1 MSAQGNTPESEPIL
15 SIVSVSPVVQP
26 IRINETIHTLQPY
39 ESYGLVTK
47 SEMGRDLNLYHAL
60 LARIQAGETL
70 TNDEATL
77 GDLAIERILKLALP
91 SVTDEE
97 WAGIAGVDRR
107 QILDFFFEIS
117 NQTEDLRKA
126 AKARQNPRSISAPSG
141 QNSPDSTGPVPIR
154 RSGGGRKRK

>member
-1 MSAQGNTPESEPIL
+1 MSAQGNTPEVEPIL

-47 SEMGRDLNLYHAL
+47 NEMGRDLNLYHAL
-60 LARIQAGETL
+60 LGRVQNGETL
-70 TNDEATL
+70 TNDEAVL
-77 GDLAIERILKLALP
+77 GDLAVERILKLALP

-97 WAGIAGVDRR
+97 WAGIAGSDRR

-117 NQTEDLRKA
+117 NQTEDLRKDR
-126 AKARQNPRSISAPSG
+126 KARQNPRSISAPSG
-141 QNSPDSTGPVPIR
+141 QNSPGSTVPVPIR